1 MRSRP
6 HGGTSSGNQRSP
18 SLLQP
23 GLTLAFLAVGAIVR
37 FTAGPSNADV
47 VWMIGLVVTG
57 APVVWR
63 TLRRF
68 ASGHFATD
76 LVATLAVTTSVIL
89 LHPLAGLVIVLMQT
103 GGEALERYA
112 EGRASA
118 AVRALEEEAPRIA
131 HRFANGEAAVVGGS
145 TDEIGVAAIA
155 VGDRLLV
162 RPGEMVPCDAVVVG
176 GSSHV
181 DTSRLTGEPIP
192 VRAGIGAALSSGSV
206 NVDGALVVRAT
217 ATAGQSQYARIVEL
231 VRTAQS
237 TKAPLQRLAD
247 RYAVWFTPI
256 TLLAC
261 AVTYV
266 AAVTRNACSPCS
278 SSPRPVRS
286 SSPRRSPSSAE

>member
-1 MRSRP
+1 MRLRAP
-6 HGGTSSGNQRSP
+6 HGDTSSGHQRSP
-18 SLLQP
+18 NLLLP
-23 GLTLAFLAVGAIVR
+23 ELALAFLAVGAFVR
-37 FTAGPSNADV
+37 FWSGPSNADV
-47 VWMIGLVVTG
+47 VWMIGLVATG
-57 APVVWR
+57 VPVVWR

-76 LVATLAVTTSVIL
+76 LVAALAVATSVIL

-131 HRFANGEAAVVGGS
+131 HRFPIGEAPVVGAA

-155 VGDRLLV
+155 VGDHLLV

-192 VRAGIGAALSSGSV
+192 VRAGIGA
-206 NVDGALVVRAT
+206 GALERHPQPRRRARRTRHGYRGRQPVRAHRRAGAFGT
-217 ATAGQSQYARIVEL
+217 EHEGAAATAGGQVRGVVHTNHAAR
-231 VRTAQS
+231 VRCD
-237 TKAPLQRLAD
+237 L
-247 RYAVWFTPI
+247 
-256 TLLAC
+256 
-261 AVTYV
+261 
-266 AAVTRNACSPCS
+266 
-278 SSPRPVRS
+278 PRER
-286 SSPRRSPSSAE
+286 